1 MKGLKTMAK
10 KKETEPK
17 GTDKKNEKINGE
29 KTDTLQVDEGLM
41 AVLCQPGASSI
52 DFVYQADGLAL
63 SRTVT
68 LAALPVWLVYTA
80 YFVWRKRRKNDFA
93 PEKK

>member
-1 MKGLKTMAK
+1 ML
-10 KKETEPK
+10 
-17 GTDKKNEKINGE
+17 
-29 KTDTLQVDEGLM
+29 VDDGMM
-41 AVLCQPGASSI
+41 AVLCPAGTSSI

-80 YFVWRKRRKNDFA
+80 YFVWRKR
-93 PEKK
+93 KKSKV

>member
-1 MKGLKTMAK
+1 M
-10 KKETEPK
+10 
-17 GTDKKNEKINGE
+17 
-29 KTDTLQVDEGLM
+29 M
-41 AVLCQPGASSI
+41 AVLCPAGTSSI

-80 YFVWRKRRKNDFA
+80 YFVWRKR
-93 PEKK
+93 KKSKV